1 MLARLCRWHIPCRFH
16 TRARTSPCSSVHFAL
31 LILGEN
37 VKKREEKCVCYMS
50 TGKCHWP
57 AVVPSTYPIKQWLS
71 GTATER
77 YLLTWSLVPMLEVT
91 IVLLESCGT
100 LFSRIKIHNMIQNM
114 IQNCF
119 LCLILPAFVLPNIH
133 VFVDPVHVTH
143 FPSNGYGAAWTW
155 WWHRVCMDGVL
166 VDEVR
171 RQHMVEKII
180 KKKRKN
186 ICERVRDRAG
196 RQR

>member
-1 MLARLCRWHIPCRFH
+1 MAH
-16 TRARTSPCSSVHFAL
+16 TMPLSYTGSHVTVQQCSFCSPDFGRKCEKKRRKVL
-31 LILGEN
+31 LICPREN
-37 VKKREEKCVCYMS
+37 A
-50 TGKCHWP
+50 TAP
-57 AVVPSTYPIKQWLS
+57 AVVPSTHPIKQWLS

-100 LFSRIKIHNMIQNM
+100 LFSRIKIHNMIHNM

-180 KKKRKN
+180 EKKRKN